1 MATVPGPGPTAL
13 APTRRRAH
21 TQIMDTRSNPV
32 LDHQGLE
39 VLDADTCWTLVNST
53 AVGRIAFVDAGEPV
67 VFPVTHRVDGRT
79 VVFRTSYGS
88 KLLAASMGR
97 PIAFEVDAWDTAD
110 RHGWSVLMRGS
121 AEEVL
126 EAEELDDLA
135 HLGLEPWADAVPRTH
150 WVRIRADEITG
161 RRIPAA

>member
-1 MATVPGPGPTAL
+1 
-13 APTRRRAH
+13 
-21 TQIMDTRSNPV
+21 MDTRPDPIR
-32 LDHQGLE
+32 DHQGLE
-39 VLDADTCWTLVNST
+39 VLDNDACWTRLNSA
-53 AVGRIAFVDAGEPV
+53 AVGRVAFVDAGEPV
-67 VFPVTHRVDGRT
+67 VFPVTHRVDGHSI
-79 VVFRTSYGS
+79 VFRTSYGS

-97 PIAFEVDAWDTAD
+97 PIAFEVDAWDTAG
-110 RHGWSVLMRGS
+110 HTGWSVLLRGS

-126 EAEELDDLA
+126 DADELDNLA